1 MGKLTMSMAIFNSY
15 VSLPEGTDDDD
26 GDDDVP
32 HIFSHDFLVFWK
44 IEAEKAWV
52 LLAIPVHGHII
63 WIHQAFGKLRIEV
76 LAMWHF
82 SLVRHAR
89 RVCYELRGLEIIH
102 FVPWFCHSNIFK
114 L

>member
-1 MGKLTMSMAIFNSY
+1 MSMAILNSY

-52 LLAIPVHGHII
+52 LLAIPVNGPII
-63 WIHQAFGKLRIEV
+63 
-76 LAMWHF
+76 
-82 SLVRHAR
+82 
-89 RVCYELRGLEIIH
+89 
-102 FVPWFCHSNIFK
+102 
-114 L
+114 